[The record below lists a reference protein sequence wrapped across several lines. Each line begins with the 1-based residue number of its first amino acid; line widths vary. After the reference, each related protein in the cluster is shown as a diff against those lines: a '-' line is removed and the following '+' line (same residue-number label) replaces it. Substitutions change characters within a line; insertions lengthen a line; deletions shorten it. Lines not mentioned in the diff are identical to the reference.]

1 MRNVAVIYAL
11 PEKYATSIRLS
22 GLFAER
28 AKKIIQPWWPSFFPM
43 KIVMI
48 ARQAVVSLLTITAN
62 EVIYASAPLAASAI
76 PAIIVKKLKGNILIA
91 DWDDAFMDFTKQR
104 PSILSPHYWELKCL
118 KIADKVV
125 VVSRK
130 LEEIAVA
137 MKGRK
142 NVLYLPNGVDT
153 IKFADRGNAKKPGF
167 VVGIIGYVGKM
178 GKKFAYQEMAEMAGR
193 IKDADFLVVGYGKG
207 VRDFKKYVKARGLSP
222 RFRFVDYVKHEEVP
236 KYIAMMDICLVP
248 FGDFFTSQTR
258 SSVKMKEFMSMGRAI
273 VATRIGENITDLDNG
288 RCGMLAADSQD
299 FITKIKAL
307 QRSPLLRRELGRRA
321 RERAEKIYDFSILR
335 KKLYDFLNTIN

>member
-1 MRNVAVIYAL
+1 
-11 PEKYATSIRLS
+11 
-22 GLFAER
+22 
-28 AKKIIQPWWPSFFPM
+28 
-43 KIVMI
+43 
-48 ARQAVVSLLTITAN
+48 
-62 EVIYASAPLAASAI
+62 
-76 PAIIVKKLKGNILIA
+76 
-91 DWDDAFMDFTKQR
+91 
-104 PSILSPHYWELKCL
+104 
-118 KIADKVV
+118 
-125 VVSRK
+125 
-130 LEEIAVA
+130 
-137 MKGRK
+137 
-142 NVLYLPNGVDT
+142 
-153 IKFADRGNAKKPGF
+153 
-167 VVGIIGYVGKM
+167 
-178 GKKFAYQEMAEMAGR
+178 MAEMAGR

-288 RCGMLAADSQD
+288 RCGRLAADSQD
-299 FITKIKAL
+299 FLTKIKAL